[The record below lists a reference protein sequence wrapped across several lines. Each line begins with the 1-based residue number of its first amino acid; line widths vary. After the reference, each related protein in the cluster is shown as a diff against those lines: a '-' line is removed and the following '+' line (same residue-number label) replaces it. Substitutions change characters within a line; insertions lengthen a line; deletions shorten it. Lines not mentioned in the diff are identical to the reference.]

1 MKRYVTLALAAL
13 AACDAPGGL
22 EAPPAPSAER
32 LGRPDI
38 IVRAGSSIQTA
49 VDAVGPGTV
58 IQIEPGTYA
67 EAIHISVPISRSS
80 ANGGGMALA

>member
-1 MKRYVTLALAAL
+1 MKRYVTLAALAAL

-22 EAPPAPSAER
+22 EAPRRPPSGWAAR
-32 LGRPDI
+32 HHRTRGQLDPG
-38 IVRAGSSIQTA
+38 A
-49 VDAVGPGTV
+49 VDAAVRDGHPDRA
-58 IQIEPGTYA
+58 GTYA